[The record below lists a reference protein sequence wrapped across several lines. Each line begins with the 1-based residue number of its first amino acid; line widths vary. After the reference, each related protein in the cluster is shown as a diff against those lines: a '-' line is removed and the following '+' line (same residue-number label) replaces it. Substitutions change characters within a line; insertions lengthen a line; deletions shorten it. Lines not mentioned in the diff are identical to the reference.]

1 MSKLFTDNIIAI
13 LWDFDC
19 TLIPGYMQD
28 PLFEYY
34 GVDAQEFW
42 DQVHSQAE
50 QYQQNGI
57 QVLKELIYLNQIL
70 RYVKDGRF
78 QGLNN
83 QRLKELGQ
91 GINFYEGLPDFLG
104 EIQQRVN
111 HADKQAAKI
120 TVEHY
125 VLSSG
130 LRKMIEG
137 SAIAKYL
144 KGIWA
149 CEFVESKQAPHVLE
163 EIAYV
168 IDYTTKTRAVFEI
181 NKGANVDPKIDVNAT
196 MLEDERR
203 VPIRQMIYVGDGP
216 SDVPVFSVI
225 KRYKGRNLAVH
236 NPQSDEAY
244 KQAYQLN
251 KEGRVEHHAEAVF
264 ATKSAAGRWL
274 LHTVDELAEQI
285 RERHQ
290 REVKEQVGKPL
301 QHTHDHNR

>member
-1 MSKLFTDNIIAI
+1 MSKLFTENVIAI

-28 PLFEYY
+28 PLFERYR
-34 GVDAQEFW
+34 VDAQEFW
-42 DQVHSQAE
+42 RQVRSQAE
-50 QYQQNGI
+50 QHQQNGI

-70 RYVKDGRF
+70 SYVKAGRF
-78 QGLNN
+78 HDLNN

-104 EIQQRVN
+104 EIKQRVN

-137 SAIAKYL
+137 SAIAQYL
-144 KGIWA
+144 DGIWA

-163 EIAYV
+163 KIVYV
-168 IDYTTKTRAVFEI
+168 IDHTTKTRAVFEI
-181 NKGANVDPKIDVNAT
+181 NKGANVDPDIDVNAT
-196 MLEDERR
+196 MPEDERR
-203 VPIRQMIYVGDGP
+203 VPIQQMIYVGDGP

-225 KRYKGRNLAVH
+225 NERKGHTLAVY
-236 NPQSDEAY
+236 NPRSDKAY

-251 KEGRVEHHAEAVF
+251 EEKRVNHYAKAVF
-264 ATKSAAGRWL
+264 TTDSEAGSWL
-274 LHTVDELAEQI
+274 LHTVDKLAEQI

-301 QHTHDHNR
+301 EHTHDHNR